1 MASRTKQKEEARARR
16 LAEEQA
22 RAEKARRERR
32 LRMGGGVVLI
42 AAAIVAVAIAISSGG
57 GSNKTVSPTSSS
69 GKQAATTVTGLLAGI
84 PQSGMTLGSPSAKVT
99 LTEYGDLECPVC
111 QSLALGAENQLI
123 QNEVHSG
130 KAKLVFRSL
139 ETASQSSPVPNA
151 FQNQQVAAEAA
162 GLQNLGWY
170 YIELFYHQQGQEG
183 TGYATESYL
192 DGIARQIPG
201 LNYSKWL
208 TDRKNPSLLAQL
220 QADQAAAQA
229 RGVSSTPTVI
239 VTGPKGTAQPLV
251 GPLAYGAYQQAIS
264 SVGG

>member
-16 LAEEQA
+16 VAEEQA
-22 RAEKARRERR
+22 RAEKARRDRR

-57 GSNKTVSPTSSS
+57 GGNKTVNPNSSS
-69 GKQAATTVTGLLAGI
+69 AKQAATSVSGLLAGI
-84 PQSGMTLGSPSAKVT
+84 PQSGMTLGSSSAKVT

-123 QNEVHSG
+123 QNEVRSG

-139 ETASQSSPVPNA
+139 ETASSGSPIPNA
-151 FQNQQVAAEAA
+151 FQNQQIAAGAA
-162 GLQNLGWY
+162 GLQNLAWY

-208 TDRKNPSLLAQL
+208 TDRKNPSLLGQL
-220 QADQAAAQA
+220 TADQQAAASQGL
-229 RGVSSTPTVI
+229 RSTPTVI
-239 VTGPKGTAQPLV
+239 VTGPKGTSQPLV
-251 GPLAYGAYQQAIS
+251 GPLDYTAYQQAIS
-264 SVGG
+264 AVGG

>member
-32 LRMGGGVVLI
+32 LRMVGGVALV
-42 AAAIVAVAIAISSGG
+42 AAVIVAVAIAISSGG
-57 GSNKTVSPTSSS
+57 GSNKSVNPNSSA
-69 GKQAATTVTGLLAGI
+69 GKQTATTVDGLLAGI
-84 PQSGMTLGSPSAKVT
+84 PQSGMTLGSPSAKIT

-111 QSLALGAENQLI
+111 QALALGAENQLI
-123 QNEVHSG
+123 QNEVRSG

-139 ETASQSSPVPNA
+139 ETASSDSPVPNA
-151 FQNQQVAAEAA
+151 FENQQVAAEAA

-183 TGYATESYL
+183 TAYPTESYL

-208 TDRKNPSLLAQL
+208 TDRKDPSLLAQVN
-220 QADQAAAQA
+220 ADKAAAAAAGFQ
-229 RGVSSTPTVI
+229 STPTV
-239 VTGPKGTAQPLV
+239 VVSGPKGSTQPLV
-251 GPLAYGAYQQAIS
+251 GPYPYGTYQQAIS
-264 SVGG
+264 AVGG

>member
-1 MASRTKQKEEARARR
+1 M
-16 LAEEQA
+16 AEEQA
-22 RAEKARRERR
+22 RTEKARRDRR
-32 LRMGGGVVLI
+32 LRMLGGVLLL

-57 GSNKTVSPTSSS
+57 GGSKTVNPNSSS
-69 GKQAATTVTGLLAGI
+69 SKQTANSVTALLSGI

-99 LTEYGDLECPVC
+99 LTEFGDLECPVC

-123 QNEVHSG
+123 QNEVRDG
-130 KAKLVFRSL
+130 KAKLAFRSL
-139 ETASQSSPVPNA
+139 ETASQSSPIANA
-151 FQNQQVAAEAA
+151 FQNQQVAAYAA
-162 GLQNLGWY
+162 GLQNLGWH

-201 LNYSKWL
+201 LNYSKWI

-220 QADQAAAQA
+220 QADQQAALSQ
-229 RGVSSTPTVI
+229 GVRSTPTVI
-239 VTGPKGTAQPLV
+239 VTGPKGTSQPLV
-251 GPLAYGAYQQAIS
+251 GPLDYSAYQQAIR

>member
-22 RAEKARRERR
+22 RAEQARRSRR
-32 LRMGGGVVLI
+32 VRMVGGVVLI

-57 GSNKTVSPTSSS
+57 GSNKSVNPNSSG
-69 GKQAATTVTGLLAGI
+69 GKQAAASVSGLLAGI

-111 QSLALGAENQLI
+111 QSLALGAQNQLI
-123 QNEVHSG
+123 QNEVRSG
-130 KAKLVFRSL
+130 KAKLVFRAL
-139 ETASQSSPVPNA
+139 ETASQSSPIPNA
-151 FQNQQVAAEAA
+151 FQNQQVAAYAA
-162 GLQNLGWY
+162 GVQNVGWH

-192 DGIARQIPG
+192 DNLARQIPG

-208 TDRKNPSLLAQL
+208 TDRKNPTLLAKL
-220 QADQAAAQA
+220 QADQQA
-229 RGVSSTPTVI
+229 GLSQGIRSTPTVI
-239 VTGPKGTAQPLV
+239 VSGPKGTAQQLV
-251 GPLAYGAYQQAIS
+251 GPDDYSTYQQAIRA
-264 SVGG
+264 VGG